1 MGYDD
6 VAGRDL
12 YVLDLGRV
20 DDAPA
25 TITLPSRHF
34 VCLLAGGMH
43 RWSEGEIHRL
53 AQRLLDGGAVYL
65 IAWGPAA
72 ERTHGLLR
80 DAVLIAERSQA
91 EETVVMTSEYGGS
104 LDDALVFLLSEATP
118 SAAYLESCR
127 AALVVTV
134 DAPAAASLVAR
145 VLEAPAEFLA
155 RMTASG

>member
-12 YVLDLGRV
+12 YALDLAGV
-20 DDAPA
+20 DDAAA
-25 TITLPSRHF
+25 TISLPSRYF
-34 VCLLAGGMH
+34 VCLLAGAMH
-43 RWSEGEIHRL
+43 RLSEGEIHRL
-53 AQRLLDGGAVYL
+53 ARRLLDGGAVYL

-72 ERTHGLLR
+72 GRTHGLLR

-91 EETVVMTSEYGGS
+91 EDTVVMTSEYGGT

-118 SAAYLESCR
+118 SAAYLDSCR

-134 DAPAAASLVAR
+134 DAAVEASLVAR

-155 RMTASG
+155 RMTAPG